1 VTRLLTG
8 VVDVRPLRSSP
19 AFRRLWFGT
28 TASTFS
34 GQVAVVAV
42 LFQVWE
48 LTHSSVWVGVIGVA
62 EGLPM
67 IAFGLLG
74 GSLADRVDRR
84 RLVLLS
90 SAAAALAAVLLA
102 VQAALDLRL
111 LAPVLVLVA
120 VQTASSALGSA
131 ARRSF
136 VARLL
141 PREQVPAGLA
151 LNHVS
156 FQVAML
162 LGPAVAG
169 AVLAGW
175 GPTAAYVLDAV
186 ATAATLYGVA
196 RLPSMR
202 ADGPPDTARGGWSF
216 LLRRPV
222 LRGALLSDLAST
234 VLAMPVAL
242 FPAINAERFG
252 GDPRTLGLFLS
263 AIAAGGIL
271 AGLGSGAL
279 TRARRPGR
287 VSLVAGAVWGLAL
300 AGFGLA
306 DGVAVTL
313 VCLAVAGAADT
324 MSVIARGTVVQ
335 LDTPDSHR
343 GRAGSA
349 EYAVGA
355 GGPALGN
362 TRAGLVAGASTPEL
376 AALTGGLACV
386 LAVAVIAATHP
397 GLRRWTTADA
407 VP

>member
-1 VTRLLTG
+1 MTTLDNI
-8 VVDVRPLRSSP
+8 VDTRPLR
-19 AFRRLWFGT
+19 AHRDFRRLWLGT

-34 GQVAVVAV
+34 GQVALVAV
-42 LFQVWE
+42 LFQVWD

-62 EGLPM
+62 EGVPM

-74 GSLADRVDRR
+74 GTLADRVDRR
-84 RLVLLS
+84 ALVLLTS
-90 SAAAALAAVLLA
+90 CGAAVAAGLLAA
-102 VQAALDLRL
+102 QAALDLRL
-111 LAPVLVLVA
+111 LGVVLVLVA
-120 VQTASSALGSA
+120 VQTASTALGSA
-131 ARRSF
+131 ARRAF
-136 VARLL
+136 TARLL
-141 PREQVPAGLA
+141 PREQVSAGLA

-156 FQVAML
+156 FQAAML

-169 AVLAGW
+169 ALLAGW
-175 GPTAAYVLDAV
+175 GPTAAYALDAV
-186 ATAATLYGVA
+186 ATVAALYGVA

-202 ADGPPDTARGGWSF
+202 AERSAADEPGGWSF

-222 LRGALLSDLAST
+222 LRGALLSDLAAT

-242 FPAINAERFG
+242 FPAVNAERFG
-252 GDPRTLGLFLS
+252 DDPRTLGLFLS

-271 AGLGSGAL
+271 AGLGSGPL

-300 AGFGLA
+300 AGFGLV
-306 DGVAVTL
+306 DGIAATL
-313 VCLAVAGAADT
+313 AWLAVAGAADT
-324 MSVIARGTVVQ
+324 LSVIARGTVVQ

-362 TRAGLVAGASTPEL
+362 TRAGLVAGATTPEL
-376 AALTGGLACV
+376 AALTGGVACV
-386 LAVAVIAATHP
+386 VAVAVIAATHP
-397 GLRRWTTADA
+397 GLRRWTAA
-407 VP
+407 AARP

>member
-1 VTRLLTG
+1 VRLLDG
-8 VVDVRPLRSSP
+8 VVDTRPVRADP
-19 AFRRLWFGT
+19 AFRRLWLGT

-48 LTHSSVWVGVIGVA
+48 LTRSSVWVGVVGLA

-67 IAFGLLG
+67 IVFGLLG
-74 GSLADRVDRR
+74 GSLADRLDRR
-84 RLVLLS
+84 RLVLVT
-90 SAAAALAAVLLA
+90 SAGAAVAAGLLA
-102 VQAALDLRL
+102 LQAALDLRL
-111 LAPVLVLVA
+111 IAVVLVLVGA
-120 VQTASSALGSA
+120 QTASAALGSS
-131 ARRSF
+131 ARRAF
-136 VARLL
+136 VAGLL

-151 LNHVS
+151 LNHLS
-156 FQVAML
+156 FQAAML
-162 LGPAVAG
+162 LGPVVAG
-169 AVLAGW
+169 AVLAAW
-175 GPTAAYVLDAV
+175 GPTAAYALDAV
-186 ATAATLYGVA
+186 ATAAALYGVA

-202 ADGPPDTARGGWSF
+202 AQRSPDARRGGWLF

-222 LRGALLSDLAST
+222 LRGALLGDLAAT

-242 FPAINAERFG
+242 FPAVNAERFG

-271 AGLGSGAL
+271 AGLGSGPV

-287 VSLVAGAVWGLAL
+287 VSLVAGAVWGLGL

-306 DGVAVTL
+306 GDIATTL
-313 VCLAVAGAADT
+313 ACLAVAGAADT
-324 MSVIARGTVVQ
+324 LSVIARGTVVQ

-362 TRAGLVAGASTPEL
+362 ARAGLVAGSTSPEL

-386 LAVAVIAATHP
+386 LAVGTIAATHP

-407 VP
+407 AG